1 MVCSEIFDSGID
13 HAVFMLSD
21 APFRQS
27 GRGIET
33 KNRAAVMNCPKEEST
48 EESKMAFNIR
58 CVSTVCESIINDP
71 QTHADTIPSLIQAL
85 DTKDAD
91 YRKIVML
98 SLVKVFKNIVPFY
111 KVRLHSNKVRGSGE
125 CAQLQHLDKS
135 ILHAYTEFVRRVVE
149 SADAISYKAACYL
162 LESLDHFNLADRLVS
177 KVLRGTLERSC
188 VGFCKET
195 LEKKIRESTNMELV
209 HSIVNEMCEL
219 RFHPSVLP
227 ILLEINVFEKGTDES
242 SVQDSVVEKKKRSR
256 QRKGTDES
264 NVQDSVEEKKKKALQ
279 SKIADGI
286 IRICVSILRNK
297 RLEFYEFVFCCL
309 IKHKCLIRNDLFE
322 GLSILLNEVLDT
334 GDFRT
339 KLASMQCILEIFS
352 KRDYD
357 FGTMVNTLF
366 CIIDP
371 GAYSKKSLKELV
383 FLIRNLFV
391 SRRQPSARARSFLQR
406 LLQLCLIRHVPELKD
421 VIEEMRQAYNFD
433 YRDAVTV
440 GSGVYLQN
448 GKRIDQMAEKPFYE
462 YFLYRRI
469 A

>member
-1 MVCSEIFDSGID
+1 M
-13 HAVFMLSD
+13 
-21 APFRQS
+21 
-27 GRGIET
+27 
-33 KNRAAVMNCPKEEST
+33 
-48 EESKMAFNIR
+48 
-58 CVSTVCESIINDP
+58 CESIINDP

-227 ILLEINVFEKGTDES
+227 ILLEINVFE
-242 SVQDSVVEKKKRSR
+242 
-256 QRKGTDES
+256 KGTDES